1 MDHSV
6 WAQHGSLG
14 APDWWE
20 IGCVLAPPNSLVE
33 LARPWIL
40 TIPELALGACYHHS
54 SRRYQ
59 GLKAGLPAIFRS
71 CRPIPIGSIGMGRL
85 DSEVDPGQGS
95 LPIESLRMRA
105 LPVILGV
112 YLNCKVAVR
121 FKGQK
126 HTKVKIATPSLVP
139 CQLLHCTCRTPPP
152 FQPQASPHCPSID

>member
-1 MDHSV
+1 M
-6 WAQHGSLG
+6 
-14 APDWWE
+14 
-20 IGCVLAPPNSLVE
+20 LAPPSSLVE

-40 TIPELALGACYHHS
+40 TIPELALGACYLHS

-105 LPVILGV
+105 SPVI
-112 YLNCKVAVR
+112 
-121 FKGQK
+121 
-126 HTKVKIATPSLVP
+126 
-139 CQLLHCTCRTPPP
+139 
-152 FQPQASPHCPSID
+152 